1 MRIQENFTM
10 ALKNL
15 QSNIVRS
22 TLTMLGV
29 IIGVMAVI
37 VMVSLGEGAK
47 KQVTENITAMGSNLL
62 IIFPGRGLNQGGSFG
77 AGTALNNDILPSLQ
91 NCSTYITAISPEARG
106 RALVTA
112 GPNSYQTSIVGS
124 LTTYL
129 KARNYQIGS
138 GVFFSDEDIRA
149 RRKVAVLGSYVAD
162 QIFPNA
168 DPVGQEIKIGALRV
182 KVIGVL
188 QTKGQSGF
196 GNNDDLVL
204 MPLTTVESRVNGNKN
219 LSSIY
224 IQVQDDKAM
233 DLVNT
238 QLVNTLNIYFKGD
251 DTKYNVRNQAE
262 ILQSM
267 QQATQT
273 FTFLLAGVAAVSLL
287 VGGIGIMNIM
297 LVSVT
302 ERIKEIGIRKA
313 IGAPKEE
320 ILALFLIEAITLS
333 VAGGLI
339 GILLGWVLS
348 NVVSSVSG
356 WSTVITFSSI
366 LVSFIFS
373 ILTGLFFGVYPAY
386 KASGLH
392 PIDALRYE

>member
-1 MRIQENFTM
+1 MRFRENFFM

-15 QSNIVRS
+15 QSNMVRS

-47 KQVTENITAMGSNLL
+47 QQITQNISAMGSNLL
-62 IIFPGRGLNQGGSFG
+62 IVFPGRGQRQGGSFG
-77 AGTALNNDILPSLQ
+77 SGTNLTNSALPIIQSS
-91 NCSTYITAISPEARG
+91 STYISAVSPEARG
-106 RALVTA
+106 RGLVSA
-112 GPNSYQTSIVGS
+112 GPNSYQTSIIGCMFS
-124 LTTYL
+124 YL
-129 KARNYQIGS
+129 QVRNYQINS

-149 RRKVAVLGSYVAD
+149 RRRVTVLGSYVAE
-162 QIFPNA
+162 QLFPGEN
-168 DPVGQEIKIGALRV
+168 PVGREVKIGTLRV
-182 KVIGVL
+182 KIIGVL
-188 QTKGQSGF
+188 ESKGQSGF

-204 MPLTTVESRVNGNKN
+204 MPISTVQTRINGNKN

-224 IQVQDDKAM
+224 IQIQNEQAM
-233 DLVNT
+233 DMANT
-238 QLVNTLNIYFKGD
+238 QISNALLNFFKGD
-251 DTKYNVRNQAE
+251 DTKYNIRNQAE
-262 ILQSM
+262 ILSSM
-267 QQATQT
+267 QQTTQT

-333 VAGGLI
+333 VTGGLI
-339 GILLGWVLS
+339 GIGLGWLMAAIVGG
-348 NVVSSVSG
+348 VSG
-356 WSTVITFSSI
+356 WQTVITLSSVLI
-366 LVSFIFS
+366 SFGFS